1 MRHNAGERD
10 ASSQFGPEPDGA
22 TPLEAE
28 ELDDLVPQHLHAKAE
43 LNEWEQANILE
54 AQEWQ
59 GRPSQIL
66 TRQYVTELHRR
77 MFGRTWRW
85 AGQFRRT
92 LKNIGVPPEA
102 IAAELEKLLADVR
115 YWVEHETYAPD
126 EIAVRFHHR
135 LVAIH
140 LFPNGNGRHAR
151 EITDRLLVHLGRP
164 RFTWGSATLHSQGE
178 ARTRYL
184 EALRAADG
192 GEYQPFREFV
202 RA

>member
-1 MRHNAGERD
+1 MKRGAGD
-10 ASSQFGPEPDGA
+10 TGGFGPGPDGA

-28 ELDDLVPQHLHAKAE
+28 ELDDLIPDHLRTKAE
-43 LNEWEQANILE
+43 LNDWEQANILE
-54 AQEWQ
+54 AQDWR

-66 TRQYVTELHRR
+66 TRKYVTELHRR

-85 AGQFRRT
+85 AGKFRRT

-102 IAAELEKLLADVR
+102 IAAELEKLLADVA
-115 YWVEHETYAPD
+115 YWVEHETYEPD

-135 LVAIH
+135 LVATH

-164 RFTWGSATLHSQGE
+164 RFTWGSASLVGADE
-178 ARTRYL
+178 ARGAYL

-192 GEYQPFREFV
+192 GKYDRLRNFV
-202 RA
+202 RK